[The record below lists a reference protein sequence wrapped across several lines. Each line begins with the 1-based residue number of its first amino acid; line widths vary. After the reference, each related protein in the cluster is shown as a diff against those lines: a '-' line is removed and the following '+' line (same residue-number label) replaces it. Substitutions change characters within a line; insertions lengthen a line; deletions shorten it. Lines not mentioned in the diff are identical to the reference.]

1 VTNDRDNDEIEAKRL
16 ADYSD
21 AVLRGE
27 PWNDRGIDSRDAEI
41 IRQLHDLGTSYM
53 PSSEYLA
60 EAQRQ
65 NLRRASSSA
74 PAQPNPASAD
84 FRGKPSPSS
93 EQALPPKSWTTT
105 ETDDREWT
113 VDPPK
118 QSTGFLSRAFFG
130 TRDNFWKVLAAAL
143 VLFIGAGA
151 LALLI
156 IAARGDDSS
165 NNIVAPGSTATS
177 QPIPTQTD
185 IAAIPGTPSSSP
197 TSILSATTIPSPT
210 RLPSES
216 YELYPIL
223 EENSSVG
230 KDTPTSDF
238 FRPVTISFSWDGT
251 GIVVLS
257 GCPDRACNLVLDD
270 GIKVIITTPEGV
282 EAPIYIG
289 DNGTEYGQS
298 RAMPLLITN
307 LFRPGENKIQA
318 SLIDKQGDK
327 RGTRTPVYIII
338 MR

>member
-27 PWNDRGIDSRDAEI
+27 PWNDRGIDPRDAEI
-41 IRQLHDLGTSYM
+41 IRQLHDLSTSYM

-93 EQALPPKSWTTT
+93 EQAQPPKSWTTI

-118 QSTGFLSRAFFG
+118 RATGFLSRAFVG
-130 TRDNFWKVLAAAL
+130 ARDNFWKVLAAAL

-165 NNIVAPGSTATS
+165 NNIVAPGSTVTS
-177 QPIPTQTD
+177 QPIPTQTV
-185 IAAIPGTPSSSP
+185 IAVIPGTPSSSP
-197 TSILSATTIPSPT
+197 TSLPSAAIVPSPT
-210 RLPSES
+210 RPPPES

-238 FRPVTISFSWDGT
+238 FRPVAVSFSWDGT
-251 GIVVLS
+251 GIVELS
-257 GCPDRACNLVLDD
+257 GCPDRACNIVLDD
-270 GIKVIITTPEGV
+270 QMKMIITNQEGI
-282 EAPIYIG
+282 EAPVYVG
-289 DNGTEYGQS
+289 DNGTENGES
-298 RAMPLLITN
+298 RALPLILTN
-307 LFRPGENKIQA
+307 LFRPGDNKIQA
-318 SLIDKQGDK
+318 SLIDRQGDK

-338 MR
+338 LR